1 MSPLYFFLMSSL
13 LISLMV
19 GEADWQGVFFSLLLL
34 LLLLS

>member
-19 GEADWQGVFFSLLLL
+19 GEAGWEGVFSSLLLL
-34 LLLLS
+34 LLLS